1 MEEYKKTGYL
11 QGEFKMFHLTD
22 EKQDEFSYHYHD
34 FEKILIFLRGNV
46 TYHIEGRAYPLKPYD
61 IVLVKAGEV
70 HKPVIEAEGIYERII
85 IYVSPEFLAS
95 YREEECDLGYCF
107 TKAEAEKSHVLR
119 LPSFQH
125 SQLYETCHRLEQS
138 FSEKEY
144 GMLLYQRILFVEFM
158 IHLNRAALYNFVHYM
173 EMEGANEKIVAVID
187 YLNSHLEEDI
197 TIDLLASTFYVSRYY
212 LMHRF
217 KEETGYSIGQYV
229 TTKRLLLA
237 RSLIQDGM
245 AVTEACYQCGF
256 KNYSTFSRA
265 YKKQFHTSAKRKKV

>member
-11 QGEFKMFHLTD
+11 KDEFKMFHLKD
-22 EKQDEFSYHYHD
+22 EKRDEFSYHYHD
-34 FEKILIFLRGNV
+34 FEKILIFLKGNV
-46 TYHIEGRAYPLKPYD
+46 TYHIEGRAYPLEPYD

-70 HKPVIEAEGIYERII
+70 HKPVIEAAGVYERII
-85 IYVSPEFLAS
+85 IYVSSEFLAS

-107 TKAEAEKSHVLR
+107 AKAQEEKSHVLR
-119 LPSFQH
+119 LPSVKR
-125 SQLYETCHRLEQS
+125 SQLYETCRRLEQS
-138 FSEKEY
+138 FEEKEY
-144 GMLLYQRILFVEFM
+144 GTLLYQRILFVEFM
-158 IHLNRAALYNFVHYM
+158 IHLNRAALYKFVHYM

-187 YLNSHLEEDI
+187 YLNSHLEEEI
-197 TIDLLASTFYVSRYY
+197 SIDLLASTFYMSRYY